1 MSTPEPLVERYLRL
15 GLRLGRH
22 VDGLVD
28 AYYGP
33 PELAAGVEAEAPVE
47 PARLAAEATSL
58 DADLAA
64 GDLAGERREWLR
76 DQARGLETYAR
87 ILAGDVVS
95 YADEIEGCY
104 GIRPGRADEGS
115 LAAAQ
120 ARLDDLLPGD
130 GPLAARYTAWRNGQ
144 VVPSDRVERL
154 LGEVV
159 AALRAW
165 TGELVELPDG
175 ESVEIESVTNEPW
188 TAFNYYRGGLASRI
202 AVNRDLPISAM
213 LLLELAAHETYPGH
227 HTEHACKE
235 QRLVR
240 SLGRLEESILLV
252 PTPQSLVSEGI
263 AEVGADLALD
273 GPARGS
279 LESILREVLPAF
291 ELDHALAVV
300 RAHDQ
305 LAGASVNAALMLHA
319 DGCTEAAAVDYLM
332 DWLLH
337 DCERAVKSVSFLT
350 DPTWRAYAITY
361 VEGARLCSAFVD
373 GDTRAF
379 ARLLTEPVRVHD
391 LLAAA

>member
-33 PELAAGVEAEAPVE
+33 PELAAGVEAEPPVE
-47 PARLAAEATSL
+47 PARLAAEAASL

-64 GDLAGERREWLR
+64 GGLAVERRDWLQ
-76 DQARGLETYAR
+76 DQVRGLETYAR
-87 ILAGDVVS
+87 VLAGDGVA

-104 GIRPGRADEGS
+104 GIRPARADEGL

-130 GPLAARYTAWRNGQ
+130 GSLAARYANWRDDLI
-144 VVPSDRVERL
+144 VPSDRVEWL
-154 LGEVV
+154 LGQVV
-159 AALRAW
+159 GALRAW
-165 TGELVELPDG
+165 TTELVELPDG
-175 ESVEIESVTNEPW
+175 EFVEIESVTNEPW
-188 TAFNYYRGGLASRI
+188 TAFNYYRGGLASRV
-202 AVNRDLPISAM
+202 AVNRDLPTPAM

-235 QRLVR
+235 QRLVH

-263 AEVGADLALD
+263 AEVGFDLALD

-279 LESILREVLPAF
+279 LESILRDVLPAF
-291 ELDHALAVV
+291 DLDHALAVV
-300 RAHDQ
+300 GAHEQ
-305 LAGASVNAALMLHA
+305 LAGASVNAALMLHE

-332 DWLLH
+332 DWVLH
-337 DCERAVKSVSFLT
+337 DHERAVKSVSFLT

-361 VEGARLCSAFVD
+361 VEGARLCGAYVD
-373 GDTRAF
+373 GDTHAF

-391 LLAAA
+391 LLEAA

>member
-1 MSTPEPLVERYLRL
+1 MNAAEPVVERYLRL

-28 AYYGP
+28 AYFGP
-33 PELAAGVEAEAPVE
+33 PGIAAGVEAEAAVE
-47 PARLAAEATSL
+47 PARLATEAAAL

-64 GDLAGERREWLR
+64 DGDLAPERRHWLR
-76 DQARGLETYAR
+76 DQVRGLETCAR
-87 ILAGDVVS
+87 VLAGEGLS

-104 GIRPGRADEGS
+104 GIRPARADEAS

-130 GPLAARYTAWRNGQ
+130 GPLAARYAAWRDAQILPADRVEWVLGQ
-144 VVPSDRVERL
+144 VVD
-154 LGEVV
+154 
-159 AALRAW
+159 ALRAW
-165 TGELVELPDG
+165 TTELVELPDG
-175 ESVEIESVTNEPW
+175 ESVAIESVTNEPW

-202 AVNRDLPISAM
+202 AVNRDLPITAT

-240 SLGRLEESILLV
+240 DLGRLEESIFLV

-263 AEVGADLALD
+263 AEVGFELAVD
-273 GPARGS
+273 GPLRM
-279 LESILREVLPAF
+279 LEAILRDALPAF
-291 ELDHALAVV
+291 DLDHGIAVY

-305 LAGASVNAALMLHA
+305 LAVASVNAALMLHE
-319 DGCTEAAAVDYLM
+319 DGCTEAAAVDYLLS
-332 DWLLH
+332 WFLETR
-337 DCERAVKSVSFLT
+337 ERAVKSVAFLT

-361 VEGARLCSAFVD
+361 VEGARLCGAFVN

-391 LLAAA
+391 LLGAA